1 MATHTAIGAYKW
13 GHILT
18 INLAEDFQLDAS
30 HLAPT
35 DWDAA
40 ADAVVYTG
48 YGKASNVTVSAF
60 PVTLKACNESDFS
73 VHHVAPL
80 FDNGWAYL
88 GEVAKWVPVAA
99 ARTASVAFDDAG
111 VSVVLAGAPGEALE
125 LAFYAPNKT
134 VVSAACVLSESGAAT
149 LAVSD
154 YGVVCAA

>member
-1 MATHTAIGAYKW
+1 MVEHPRADGAL
-13 GHILT
+13 GIL
-18 INLAEDFQLDAS
+18 
-30 HLAPT
+30 
-35 DWDAA
+35 
-40 ADAVVYTG
+40 
-48 YGKASNVTVSAF
+48 
-60 PVTLKACNESDFS
+60 
-73 VHHVAPL
+73 
-80 FDNGWAYL
+80 DNGWAYL